1 MKWDQVGQVGH
12 GISTALDNIRVI
24 YGCRALTRI
33 LKTGVQD
40 SHLAKS
46 RSPTGKSGSPTQKKL
61 ESHQSVH
68 TVYLFHFSGKWY
80 IWIIFRLTDLN
91 PLSINGLFLLNK
103 TKYFAIFFHNL
114 NTHFF
119 VWPYQNKRLNCWYL
133 FYSLT
138 RQTDRQTDRQ
148 AGRQDRQ
155 QSSVLYNLM
164 QMEVFFLIR
173 THLDSVYGDCNE

>member
-1 MKWDQVGQVGH
+1 MFFNGDSNRNSIFMAAELSLGFWKQEFRTPIWQKVGVPLEKVG
-12 GISTALDNIRVI
+12 VP
-24 YGCRALTRI
+24 
-33 LKTGVQD
+33 LK
-40 SHLAKS
+40 
-46 RSPTGKSGSPTQKKL
+46 KKL

-68 TVYLFHFSGKWY
+68 TVYLFHFSRKWY

-103 TKYFAIFFHNL
+103 TNYFAIFFHNL

-119 VWPYQNKRLNCWYL
+119 VWPYQTKRLNCWYL

-148 AGRQDRQ
+148 ADRQDRQ

-164 QMEVFFLIR
+164 QMEVFFSYKNASR
-173 THLDSVYGDCNE
+173 

>member
-1 MKWDQVGQVGH
+1 MRSQCFPGLRMRVSDSQNAAWD
-12 GISTALDNIRVI
+12 SL
-24 YGCRALTRI
+24 RALTRI

-68 TVYLFHFSGKWY
+68 TVYLFHFNRKWY
-80 IWIIFRLTDLN
+80 IWIFFRLTDLN

-119 VWPYQNKRLNCWYL
+119 VWPYQIKRLNCWYL

-138 RQTDRQTDRQ
+138 RQTDKTD
-148 AGRQDRQ
+148 
-155 QSSVLYNLM
+155 SSPLFCISLCRWKS
-164 QMEVFFLIR
+164 FFSYKNASR
-173 THLDSVYGDCNE
+173 